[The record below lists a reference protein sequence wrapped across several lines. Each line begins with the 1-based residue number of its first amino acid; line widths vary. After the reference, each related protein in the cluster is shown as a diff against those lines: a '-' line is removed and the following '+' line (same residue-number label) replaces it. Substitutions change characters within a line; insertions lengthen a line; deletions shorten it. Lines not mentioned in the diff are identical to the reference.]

1 MPFPHHQAIRDATYN
16 RWVIDPNYALWT
28 GWWDLGM
35 MVLLTVVLF
44 VTPYEVAFLSPNLDA
59 LFVINRVFDAIFMS
73 DLVINFFLVPTNPI
87 SSDVFLLSFL
97 LHFHQLLLA
106 KTNFHRSSANKEVLG
121 ELLLGILMHQ

>member
-44 VTPYEVAFLSPNLDA
+44 VTPYEVAFLSPNVDA

-73 DLVINFFLVPTNPI
+73 DLVINFFLAYQNGPEKGSTWVKHLPSI
-87 SSDVFLLSFL
+87 RRRYLRGWFAVDFFS
-97 LHFHQLLLA
+97 
-106 KTNFHRSSANKEVLG
+106 VLP
-121 ELLLGILMHQ
+121 